1 MSNSSANLDARPA
14 SPRLVPVPSEL
25 TTPSGTPALTAPST
39 PYTPASDSLTPGT
52 EAFTPAT
59 AYTTPGTSP
68 LGKTDGGWGGA
79 EADVLAN
86 ETDRAPRGFK
96 HLEKG
101 FREELGLKQGG
112 ARSFEWEVDTCQT
125 SGQRLRRRLGPTEVS
140 YYLGSRGDG
149 VEGGVNDM
157 YLHLGFKA
165 RSSLMNEERV
175 LDVWTEIIRR
185 HALLSSVVKFTD
197 YYDVHF
203 FYDAPKDNS
212 EAREKASSLLE
223 LKTSQNGKEY
233 LDAYLNGPRTLS
245 DERLAYLVL
254 STPEPT
260 FSSASDEMQE
270 YDFFLL
276 STHFLGDGMA
286 LHTTANEFFSLLAEK
301 EESQSASNDT
311 LAVELEKLPP
321 AMETKVVTPEKWGK
335 MAWAGAQVEF
345 EKDQGKL
352 IGGQS
357 FPRAKRGT
365 RHTLVP
371 TVSYDSAK
379 TKRIL
384 ATCKAHGSTIANAV
398 FALSNL
404 AYIRSTPKEQ
414 LDVSLPSMIYS
425 ALNVRPFL
433 KKEDQRDFYHIA
445 IGYYNVILP
454 SFVPKSIPLSTY
466 FWHQAASVKQQ
477 TSRAVKSPFLPSR
490 TQLMAL
496 ERERRSI
503 GFEKAD
509 EAKRLQQQQAKQGT
523 TGVEGALKGL
533 GISMA
538 EKQESE
544 EAGKVREAERM
555 KVEGVKAK
563 EAEAKAKKVQAT
575 PQLKKAPSAA
585 LMGLSMLGNLDAMY
599 KHADYHGIEL
609 RTLTTG
615 SRQRPSALLLF
626 AYTFAGKLWL
636 SLGYD
641 SHGFEE
647 GVIERWWDELLNLVE
662 NELLVEGA

>member
-1 MSNSSANLDARPA
+1 MANASANLGARPA

-25 TTPSGTPALTAPST
+25 TTPSGTPASTAPST
-39 PYTPASDSLTPGT
+39 LHTPASFPLPSYDAYTPD
-52 EAFTPAT
+52 T

-68 LGKTDGGWGGA
+68 LGKTDGGWGSA
-79 EADVLAN
+79 EEDALAM
-86 ETDRAPRGFK
+86 EAARAPRGFK
-96 HLEKG
+96 YLEKG
-101 FREELGLKQGG
+101 FREELGLKRGV
-112 ARSFEWEVDTCQT
+112 ARSFDWEVDTRQET
-125 SGQRLRRRLGPTEVS
+125 GQSLRRRLGPTEVS

-165 RSSLMNEERV
+165 RSSLMNGERV
-175 LDVWTEIIRR
+175 LDIWTEIIRR
-185 HALLSSVVKFTD
+185 HALLSSSVTFTD
-197 YYDVHF
+197 YYNVHF
-203 FYDAPKDNS
+203 CYDAPKSIS
-212 EAREKASSLLE
+212 EVREKASSLLE
-223 LKTSQNGKEY
+223 IKTSQNSKDY

-245 DERLAYLVL
+245 DQRLAYLVL

-260 FSSASDEMQE
+260 FSSASDEMQQ

-301 EESQSASNDT
+301 EERESLSTTSSGE
-311 LAVELEKLPP
+311 LAFELGKFPP

-345 EKDQGKL
+345 ENDQGKL

-357 FPRAKRGT
+357 FPRAKRGN

-371 TVSYDSAK
+371 TVCYDSAK

-384 ATCKAHGSTIANAV
+384 ATCKAHGSTIANAI

-404 AYIRSTPKEQ
+404 AYIRSMPKEQ
-414 LDVSLPSMIYS
+414 LDVTLPSMIYS

-433 KKEDQRDFYHIA
+433 KKEDQRDYYHIA

-454 SFVPKSIPLSTY
+454 SFLPKSIPLSTY
-466 FWHQAASVKQQ
+466 FWHQAASVKHQ

-523 TGVEGALKGL
+523 TGIEGALQGL
-533 GISMA
+533 GISAA

-544 EAGKVREAERM
+544 EGRKVREAESM
-555 KVEGVKAK
+555 KVEGEKAK
-563 EAEAKAKKVQAT
+563 AAGTTKVQAT
-575 PQLKKAPSAA
+575 GRPEKVPSAA

-599 KHADYHGIEL
+599 KHVDYHGIEL
-609 RTLTTG
+609 HTLTTG
-615 SRQRPSALLLF
+615 SRQRPGALLLF

-641 SHGFEE
+641 SHGFQE
-647 GVIERWWDELLNLVE
+647 GVIEGWWDELLNGVD
-662 NELLVEGA
+662 ELLDASA